1 MFPFSLGVRWTTFL
15 QGEGGSRDS
24 VGVPAYG
31 STQAG
36 IARGIACAVVVA
48 QHHIGKGSLLVG
60 YQKAHKGRAVVSD
73 LGGDP
78 ATGYGIEGGLLTR
91 WQNAEI
97 FSHGNG
103 SFHFSWG
110 NGRGYVKALSEIIL
124 YSFADFKP
132 FFRKSTKKSLIY
144 RLPKAVFPPRKKRT
158 FSRQNNGYCILWL
171 SLDKTTISS
180 IISPVRIIDPIPT

>member
-1 MFPFSLGVRWTTFL
+1 MLLKSIKLENFRQFRNESIDFA

-31 STQAG
+31 SAQAG
-36 IARGIACAVVVA
+36 VARGIASAVVVA

-60 YQKAHKGRAVVSD
+60 YQKAHKGCAVVGD

-78 ATGYGIEGGLLTR
+78 ATRYGIEGGLLTR

-103 SFHFSWG
+103 SFHFLQR
-110 NGRGYVKALSEIIL
+110 NG
-124 YSFADFKP
+124 
-132 FFRKSTKKSLIY
+132 
-144 RLPKAVFPPRKKRT
+144 
-158 FSRQNNGYCILWL
+158 
-171 SLDKTTISS
+171 
-180 IISPVRIIDPIPT
+180 